1 MENHLPHTN
10 NSPEISPATPE
21 IKSTVSLGRRGF
33 LCRTGIIAIALA
45 GCNPDK
51 EIQNS
56 DASKTKTLEIK
67 SVKDLERSAEILEDY
82 QKNRMHHPDFV
93 ATKAARNNI
102 SKQPPHKLIT
112 EDSIPQD
119 KSMTIAFSD
128 PDGGNI
134 ISVTMPIL
142 KQDKKDLSK
151 NECITGRTF
160 VIKGKTV
167 QEDKTYK
174 IETAHPV
181 KLDTGVANQFVLTSI
196 DDRGVQ
202 KRYKILAVKR
212 AAYKKSSSAYDTKSV
227 VYTPPTSDF
236 ISTINIKAG
245 KEYID
250 YVTHVASQ
258 ILDSMLANSKLVDK
272 DNKLKPIIT
281 NFRTALP
288 FITRMVRKLMVI
300 EHMDPNVY
308 SMIKKGDSR
317 YHGIRLADQVYTE
330 YGINANQSFSFLENR
345 QGAMGPLQ
353 IKADT
358 YGYLMDKVP
367 DRYGIDINILKR
379 DDIKGR
385 KDHIRAAVFAIIL
398 CYDNFLTLK
407 YSLKDKHPGLY
418 AMLGDKASDNYETL
432 MVSNYNASTK
442 MVHKSIDAV
451 IESIKNKRWGAG
463 ITVSEFNTLYKK
475 NIEDKGHKLSAEP
488 NSGENSNYI
497 NKYFDIK

>member
-10 NSPEISPATPE
+10 NSPEISPTTPE
-21 IKSTVSLGRRGF
+21 IEPTVSLGRRGF
-33 LCRTGIIAIALA
+33 LCRTGIVAIALA

-56 DASKTKTLEIK
+56 NTPKTKTLEIK
-67 SVKDLERSAEILEDY
+67 SVKDLEHSAEILEDY
-82 QKNRMHHPDFV
+82 QKNRMHHPDFL
-93 ATKAARNNI
+93 ATKAARNNLLRQ
-102 SKQPPHKLIT
+102 SPHKLIT
-112 EDSIPQD
+112 EDGIPQD
-119 KSMTIAFSD
+119 KSMTITFSD
-128 PDGGNI
+128 HDGKNPT
-134 ISVTMPIL
+134 SVTMPIL

-160 VIKGKTV
+160 VINGKTV

-181 KLDTGVANQFVLTSI
+181 KLDIGVANQFIVTSK
-196 DDRGVQ
+196 DNKNTQ

-212 AAYKKSSSAYDTKSV
+212 AAYKKSSSAYDTKSI

-250 YVTHVASQ
+250 YVTHVAAQ

-317 YHGIRLADQVYTE
+317 YHGI
-330 YGINANQSFSFLENR
+330 
-345 QGAMGPLQ
+345 
-353 IKADT
+353 
-358 YGYLMDKVP
+358 
-367 DRYGIDINILKR
+367 
-379 DDIKGR
+379 
-385 KDHIRAAVFAIIL
+385 
-398 CYDNFLTLK
+398 
-407 YSLKDKHPGLY
+407 
-418 AMLGDKASDNYETL
+418 
-432 MVSNYNASTK
+432 
-442 MVHKSIDAV
+442 
-451 IESIKNKRWGAG
+451 
-463 ITVSEFNTLYKK
+463 
-475 NIEDKGHKLSAEP
+475 
-488 NSGENSNYI
+488 
-497 NKYFDIK
+497 